1 MIPGIIA
8 GAAQGEGAVA
18 PDDPYTQVLVGFNA
32 ANNATN
38 FSDEG
43 PYRLPVTAI
52 NQAKVT
58 DTQAK
63 FGGTS
68 GTFDGSSDGFTM
80 PWHEGLQFGS
90 GEWTVDA
97 WVRPTSLSSARLI
110 VCVRYGDTAATN
122 SWSLAMAAG
131 GAAELIISDGT
142 TAQNIN
148 GGTLTNNAWNHVA
161 ADVDATGKARLYLN
175 GVMVAS
181 QAGSI
186 APQDLRRPLNI
197 GCIGTT
203 LNGSWLGQIDEVR
216 ILKGLA
222 AYASDAGFTP
232 ESAPYTR
239 PATDLVPDADAAFA
253 NVVLLLGFDNTNE
266 PYAVT
271 DDSPSHKPLQDRLS
285 ESAGSEII
293 STFASIGGRRCL
305 RTQGNGY
312 AAFADSA
319 DWVFGTGP
327 FTVECWFWDDGSGT
341 ASLIT
346 QRTGGSGAG
355 IISWGINPISDN
367 SIEWLASDGTNT
379 VQFATAAGIYPERTW
394 NHVAVDR
401 DGTGKYRIYVNGK
414 MAASSTS
421 TVQNLRDD
429 SRPLTIGNDSNSGL
443 DFTGYIDELR
453 VTKGTARYASDAG
466 FMPPRKCFSRNE
478 GGVPTWSVDPSI
490 TSASGYFDVGDVLT
504 CNPGTS
510 TGRARFGYTYQWRR
524 AGIIIGGATSSTY
537 VLTVDDVG
545 TTITCT
551 VTATNYD
558 GTASATSAAV
568 GPVGVVEYDSDPL
581 APAGD
586 MQSGTD
592 VLIPSGDMQSG
603 GDALLWR
610 ERV

>member
-18 PDDPYTQVLVGFNA
+18 PDDPYTQLLVGFNA

-38 FSDEG
+38 FSDES
-43 PYRLPVTAI
+43 PYRLPVTPI
-52 NQAKVT
+52 GNAKVT
-58 DTQAK
+58 DAQAK

-68 GTFDGSSDGFTM
+68 GTFDGNGDAFTVPWHDGFK
-80 PWHEGLQFGS
+80 FGS

-110 VCVRYGDTAATN
+110 ACVRYGDTAATN

-186 APQDLRRPLNI
+186 APQDLRRPLTI
-197 GCIGTT
+197 GAIGTT
-203 LNGSWLGQIDEVR
+203 LNGPWLGQIDEVR
-216 ILKGLA
+216 VVKGLA
-222 AYASDAGFTP
+222 AYASDGGFTP
-232 ESAPYTR
+232 PSSPYVR
-239 PATDLVPDADAAFA
+239 PAADLIPDADAYFA
-253 NVVLLLGFDNTNE
+253 NVVLLLGFDDLNNQF
-266 PYAVT
+266 AVT

-285 ESAGSEII
+285 DSYGSETI

-305 RTQGNGY
+305 RTSGDGY

-341 ASLIT
+341 CSLIT
-346 QRTGGSGAG
+346 QRASASGAG
-355 IISWGINPISDN
+355 IVSWGINPLSDN
-367 SIEWLASDGTNT
+367 SIEWMASDGTSVLTFN
-379 VQFATAAGIYPERTW
+379 TAAGIYPERTW

-401 DGTGKYRIYVNGK
+401 DGGGKYRLYVNGS

-421 TVQNLRDD
+421 TIQNLRDD
-429 SRPLTIGNDSNSGL
+429 SRPLTIGNASNSSL

-466 FMPPRKCFSRNE
+466 FSPPRKVFSRNE

-490 TSASGYFDVGDVLT
+490 TSASGFLDVGDVLT
-504 CNPGTS
+504 CDPGTN
-510 TGRARFGYTYQWRR
+510 TGRVRFGFSYQWRR
-524 AGIIIGGATSSTY
+524 AGVLIGGANAQTY
-537 VLTVDDVG
+537 TLTEDDVG
-545 TTITCT
+545 TTMTCT
-551 VTATNYD
+551 VTISNYE

-568 GPVGVVEYDSDPL
+568 GPVGIVEYDTGNL

-603 GDALLWR
+603 GDALLWK